1 MKLIKKLELS
11 DNLLQDLIEID
22 RKKIKKAIVFDD
34 RVYEEIRKITPKEI
48 KSEKIIPI
56 KKTRRIY
63 FRDEYNNI
71 FIGYD
76 SLDESFCV
84 VCDYISSNLYL
95 LKGFRYKNKIS
106 QIDIDYNISKFI
118 IFIILL
124 KLKKQN

>member
-34 RVYEEIRKITPKEI
+34 RVYEEIKKIRPKKI
-48 KSEKIIPI
+48 KKVIPI

-63 FRDEYNNI
+63 FRDDDNNI

-76 SLDESFCV
+76 SLNESFCM
-84 VCDYISSNLYL
+84 VCICISSNLYL
-95 LKGFRYKNKIS
+95 LKGFRYKNQIEK
-106 QIDIDYNISKFI
+106 IDIDYNVSKI
-118 IFIILL
+118 IILIILL